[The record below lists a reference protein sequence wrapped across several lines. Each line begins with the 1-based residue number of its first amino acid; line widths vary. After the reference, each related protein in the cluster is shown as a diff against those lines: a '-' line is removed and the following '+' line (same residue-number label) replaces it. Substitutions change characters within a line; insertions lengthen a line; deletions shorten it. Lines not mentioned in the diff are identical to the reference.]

1 MGLRFRKSKQ
11 IMPGVRLNFSGK
23 SASVS
28 VGPKG
33 LKKTFSTSG
42 RTTTTA
48 GIPGSGISYSSRS
61 GGSGTMG
68 AGRASGAGE
77 SLAFRPSSQRPT
89 SPKSKA
95 VALLL
100 CIFFGVIGAHRY
112 YVGKIGTGVLW
123 TFTAGM
129 FGVGWVVD
137 IVTIIAGGFYD
148 CNGRVLRSRLTDDE
162 IGAAEEASAYLDGDP
177 AEAWGRWTD
186 CHAQRVQQERMER
199 AQNGSLTPEVLSRET
214 YCATFIGGDG
224 ARYKTTLIGCSCP
237 DFEERGLPCKHMY
250 WLAQQLGLN
259 DSVPASGAGGEA

>member
-33 LKKTFSTSG
+33 FKKTFSTSG
-42 RTTTTA
+42 RTTTTV
-48 GIPGSGISYSSRS
+48 GIPGSGISYSTRS
-61 GGSGTMG
+61 GGSGSRGVVSG
-68 AGRASGAGE
+68 AGSGE

-129 FGVGWVVD
+129 FGIGWVVD

-148 CNGRVLRSRLTDDE
+148 CNGYALRFKDM
-162 IGAAEEASAYLDGDP
+162 AAEAEEPAGD
-177 AEAWGRWTD
+177 
-186 CHAQRVQQERMER
+186 
-199 AQNGSLTPEVLSRET
+199 
-214 YCATFIGGDG
+214 
-224 ARYKTTLIGCSCP
+224 
-237 DFEERGLPCKHMY
+237 
-250 WLAQQLGLN
+250 
-259 DSVPASGAGGEA
+259 AGGEV